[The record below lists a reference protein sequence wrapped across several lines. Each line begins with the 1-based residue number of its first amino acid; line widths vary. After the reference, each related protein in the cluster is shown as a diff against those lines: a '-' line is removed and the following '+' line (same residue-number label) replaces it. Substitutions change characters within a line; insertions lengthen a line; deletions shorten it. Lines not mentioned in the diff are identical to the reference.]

1 MIIND
6 LCSSFFSMNQSGNS
20 ISAKSKKNISFFT
33 WKQIKYVCVREIS
46 KCSKIE
52 YHLIGDDLSEFIYL
66 IRPII
71 HNFSLK
77 WGKKCCKKLGVI
89 VKVSK
94 DMRLNLQNLDSF
106 CKNVID
112 PPTSSDSNIIIL
124 LEILMCMC
132 QKSVKFQTVIKA
144 DDCETENASEKKN
157 SSKDRK
163 KTTIR
168 LQKKDAIR

>member
-1 MIIND
+1 M
-6 LCSSFFSMNQSGNS
+6 
-20 ISAKSKKNISFFT
+20 
-33 WKQIKYVCVREIS
+33 
-46 KCSKIE
+46 
-52 YHLIGDDLSEFIYL
+52 
-66 IRPII
+66 
-71 HNFSLK
+71 
-77 WGKKCCKKLGVI
+77 
-89 VKVSK
+89 KVSK

-144 DDCETENASEKKN
+144 DDCETENGSEKKN